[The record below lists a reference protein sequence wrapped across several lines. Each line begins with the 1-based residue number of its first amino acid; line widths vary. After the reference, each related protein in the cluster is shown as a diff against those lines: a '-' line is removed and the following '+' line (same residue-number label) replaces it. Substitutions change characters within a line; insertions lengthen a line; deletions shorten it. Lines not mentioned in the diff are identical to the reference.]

1 MLDLVCQG
9 TAARGACTA
18 EKARSAYMQCL
29 LFRTRI
35 NLLLIVRNFWFQ
47 SAVGANLRL
56 DIAIYVVSIS
66 KLERSIL
73 ELNLC
78 FRYLK
83 MLLENDFSS
92 AEGPPFVCIKKPV
105 DLTNSRK
112 SQQEFK
118 YVVSPLTLI
127 TKTPSSHTSSK
138 TWD

>member
-1 MLDLVCQG
+1 VCQG
-9 TAARGACTA
+9 KAARGACTA

-29 LFRTRI
+29 LFRTRS

-47 SAVGANLRL
+47 SAVGSSLRL
-56 DIAIYVVSIS
+56 DIAIYVVSMW

-92 AEGPPFVCIKKPV
+92 AEG
-105 DLTNSRK
+105 R
-112 SQQEFK
+112 
-118 YVVSPLTLI
+118 VVSKQAKQAAASELACLL
-127 TKTPSSHTSSK
+127 SSAIVN
-138 TWD
+138 